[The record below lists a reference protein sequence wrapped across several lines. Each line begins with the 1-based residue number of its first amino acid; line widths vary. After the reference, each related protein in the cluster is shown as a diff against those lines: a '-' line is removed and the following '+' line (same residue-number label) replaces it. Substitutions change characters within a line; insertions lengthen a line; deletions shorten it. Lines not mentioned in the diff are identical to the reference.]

1 MPARLCSKSFKL
13 CFNSTWAK
21 DFQMYMVD
29 LEKADEPEIKRVRH
43 NLVTKQQ

>member
-1 MPARLCSKSFKL
+1 MPERLRSKSFKL
-13 CFNSTWAK
+13 CFNSSWAK
-21 DFQMYMVD
+21 DFQMYKVD